1 MKYFFRCVSTEILK
15 TKRTIYLA
23 GVIVLPAILSLFN
36 FILLFGLSTNH
47 DYDRKGG
54 WVHFEHNTITFW
66 ALLVFPCVIIL
77 LSAFNAHQE
86 HDTRQ
91 WRRLMCLPLPGASLY
106 LAKLT
111 VVMGL
116 AFLSCLVVWVDNII
130 FGWAFS
136 TLQPEKGLSMAQIEL
151 WDMLVPFLWIFLLSL
166 LILAIH
172 YWFSMRVQNFV
183 LSIGIGF
190 ALVLV
195 GAFLHENLIFNRF
208 FPWSIPS
215 LVYRAESFEQVLA
228 SLALD
233 LVGFVIIIYAGC
245 RNFIRQDVLS

>member
-1 MKYFFRCVSTEILK
+1 MKYFFRCVSTELLK

-23 GVIVLPAILSLFN
+23 GVFILPAILSLFN
-36 FILLFGLSTNH
+36 FILLYGLKTNR
-47 DYDRKGG
+47 DYATEGG

-66 ALLVFPCVIIL
+66 ALLVFPCAIIL
-77 LSAFNAHQE
+77 LSAFTAHQE

-106 LAKLT
+106 LGKLA

-116 AFLSCLVVWVDNII
+116 AFVSCLAVWVDNILL
-130 FGWAFS
+130 GSLFS
-136 TLQPEKGLSMAQIEL
+136 AVKPEAGLALSQIEL
-151 WDMLVPFLWIFLLSL
+151 WDMLIPYLWIFLLSL

-190 ALVLV
+190 ALVLA
-195 GAFLHENLIFNRF
+195 GAFLHEETMFNRF

-215 LVYRAESFEQVLA
+215 LVYSAKSFEQVQI
-228 SLALD
+228 SLIIV
-233 LVGFVIIIYAGC
+233 LVGFVIVICAGC